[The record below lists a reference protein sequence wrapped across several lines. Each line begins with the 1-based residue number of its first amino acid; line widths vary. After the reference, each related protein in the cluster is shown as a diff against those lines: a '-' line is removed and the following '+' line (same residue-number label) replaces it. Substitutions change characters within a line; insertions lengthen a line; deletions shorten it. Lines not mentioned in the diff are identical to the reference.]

1 MIYFR
6 EISRANNYSTDQA
19 ILSIIDQI
27 QRGIDDK
34 DFSCGIFLDFRKV
47 SDTVNHMILFEKL
60 QHNGI
65 RGGGVARSWFK
76 SYLYHC
82 QQIVTINNTSADPL
96 LICCGI
102 P

>member
-34 DFSCGIFLDFRKV
+34 DFSCGIFLDFSEV
-47 SDTVNHMILFEKL
+47 CDTVNHMILFEKL
-60 QHNGI
+60 QHFGI
-65 RGGGVARSWFK
+65 GGGGGVAHS
-76 SYLYHC
+76 
-82 QQIVTINNTSADPL
+82 
-96 LICCGI
+96 
-102 P
+102 